1 MLLRLRYVYCLLSLY
16 VLPFKITFS
25 LLLAPQVPIQAN
37 GYDCGL
43 FVTKFAELVLNTQP
57 SSTDADIAS
66 KFGNILRSDAFSQV
80 DVDGERKNMLAMIE
94 G

>member
-1 MLLRLRYVYCLLSLY
+1 MSQRLRYVYCLLCVY
-16 VLPFKITFS
+16 VLPVIITFS
-25 LLLAPQVPIQAN
+25 LLLSPQVPIQAN

-57 SSTDADIAS
+57 SSTDADIAN
-66 KFGNILRSDAFSQV
+66 KFGNLLRSDAFSQA
-80 DVDGERKNMLAMIE
+80 DVDGERKKMLAMIE

>member
-1 MLLRLRYVYCLLSLY
+1 MC
-16 VLPFKITFS
+16 
-25 LLLAPQVPIQAN
+25 PQVPIQAN

-43 FVTKFAELVLNTQP
+43 FVTKFAELVLRAQP
-57 SSTDADIAS
+57 TSTDVDIES
-66 KFGNILRSDAFSQV
+66 KFGNILRSDAFSQA